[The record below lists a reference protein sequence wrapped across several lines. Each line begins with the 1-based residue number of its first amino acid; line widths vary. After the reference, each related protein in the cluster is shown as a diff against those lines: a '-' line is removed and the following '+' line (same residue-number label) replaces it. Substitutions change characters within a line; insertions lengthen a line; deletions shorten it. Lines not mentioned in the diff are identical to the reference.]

1 MALTDSQKSS
11 IESKKRDIERKKSEI
26 ENIKQ
31 QKERMQ
37 SNAKLSI
44 NKNKEYL
51 KNAKDTNSKNMYRSN
66 IDSETKFLKNQIVD
80 YNRDIEN
87 VKRNI
92 TSLKEEIS
100 RIKSK

>member
-11 IESKKRDIERKKSEI
+11 IESKKRDIERKKNEI

-51 KNAKDTNSKNMYRSN
+51 KNAKDANSKNMYRGN
-66 IDSETKFLKNQIVD
+66 IESETKFLKNQIVD

>member
-11 IESKKRDIERKKSEI
+11 IESKKRDIERKKNEI
-26 ENIKQ
+26 ENIKK

-44 NKNKEYL
+44 NKNKENF
-51 KNAKDTNSKNMYRSN
+51 KKAKDTNSKNMYRSN
-66 IDSETKFLKNQIVD
+66 IESETKFLKNQILD
-80 YNRDIEN
+80 YNRKIDN

-92 TSLKEEIS
+92 ALLKEEIS